1 MCEEGGI
8 NNVVIKRGEG
18 VFGMKFKTHPRVEKA
33 RKEKKMYIIKKI
45 DADKYLVEK
54 YYWTSTKANA
64 LAFETRADAL
74 KYCIDHSIYTWTVD
88 IVTR

>member
-1 MCEEGGI
+1 
-8 NNVVIKRGEG
+8 
-18 VFGMKFKTHPRVEKA
+18 
-33 RKEKKMYIIKKI
+33 MYIIKKI

-74 KYCIDHSIYTWTVD
+74 KYCMDHSIYTWTVD